1 MITNGPVY
9 LNVSRSA
16 LNYST
21 FSVVKN
27 MTAYSDIFELVDC
40 DDFSID
46 YKITCT
52 GTPSVQ
58 FQLYVKAGDDSDWV
72 IPENTADIN
81 SSCTDKNA
89 HLARLAL
96 PPARYIKILCTEL
109 TNSVTDTVVTI
120 RIIAQRK
127 YSA

>member
-1 MITNGPVY
+1 MITNGPIY
-9 LNVSRSA
+9 LPVSRSSA
-16 LNYST
+16 LFST

-27 MTAYSDIFELVDC
+27 STAYSDIFELVDC
-40 DDFSID
+40 NDFAID

-52 GTPSVQ
+52 GTPGVQ

-81 SSCTDKNA
+81 SNCADKVA

-96 PPARYIKILCTEL
+96 PPARYVKILCTEL
-109 TNSVTDTVVTI
+109 TNTVTDTSVTI
-120 RIIAQRK
+120 RIVAQRK
-127 YSA
+127 FAA